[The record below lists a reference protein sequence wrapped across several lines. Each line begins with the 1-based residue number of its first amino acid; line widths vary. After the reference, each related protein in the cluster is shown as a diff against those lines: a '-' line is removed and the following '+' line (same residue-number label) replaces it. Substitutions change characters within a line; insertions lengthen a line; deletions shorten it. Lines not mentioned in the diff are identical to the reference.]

1 MRIGLRVC
9 ISQVISP
16 QVMSVVWSEDHDVR
30 NRHWGLV
37 CVCVGGGGGVCE
49 GRKSDRL
56 VVGRV
61 QVEEKFSH
69 C

>member
-37 CVCVGGGGGVCE
+37 CVCVSGGVVVSVKE
-49 GRKSDRL
+49 GK
-56 VVGRV
+56 VIGW
-61 QVEEKFSH
+61 
-69 C
+69 